1 MMGHKP
7 ACLKLGRGAR
17 RERPYNGRVTPKGSE
32 MANTNLVRGLFLM
45 AVALFF
51 ASNALRYPVGDMARS
66 GAGMLAVPL
75 YFNIKNIALILGSLV
90 LFFVASRFVNML
102 LGIVL
107 MVFVV
112 GFAAQTYSWKRNV
125 QISIGLT
132 AVALIFERILGL
144 NLRLI

>member
-1 MMGHKP
+1 
-7 ACLKLGRGAR
+7 
-17 RERPYNGRVTPKGSE
+17 